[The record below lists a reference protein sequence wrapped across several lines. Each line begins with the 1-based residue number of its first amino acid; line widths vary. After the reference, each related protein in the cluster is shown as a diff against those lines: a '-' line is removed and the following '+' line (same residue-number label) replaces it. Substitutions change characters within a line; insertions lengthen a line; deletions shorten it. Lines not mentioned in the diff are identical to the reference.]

1 MMNYQHSYQSVIIKN
16 SIKRREVS
24 FSEGW
29 IIIIHS
35 LTKDNP

>member
-1 MMNYQHSYQSVIIKN
+1 MVTKVLYSKN

-24 FSEGW
+24 FGEGLV
-29 IIIIHS
+29 IIIHS